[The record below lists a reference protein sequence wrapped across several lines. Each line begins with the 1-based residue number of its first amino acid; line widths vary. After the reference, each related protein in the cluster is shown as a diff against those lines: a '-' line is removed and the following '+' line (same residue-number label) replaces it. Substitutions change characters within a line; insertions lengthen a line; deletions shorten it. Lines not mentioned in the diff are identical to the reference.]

1 MSRCRASWCVSSFG
15 VRPPSPSAPPGAHG
29 QPELGIY
36 HVQCAWPIFEFQ
48 NSDSIT
54 QNRSNLL
61 SSNLLFR
68 QRRIVWVTSMC
79 FDGGALSRAQYARAN
94 FRISPELFIFF
105 GARSFIADKG
115 VVLVI
120 NHSAKCILSCERLQ
134 LLFAPLLLPYIRLTL
149 ALIGAV

>member
-1 MSRCRASWCVSSFG
+1 MGLTPNHLGDECSTWHVQNEGCFDNILCYISETAWPIVLNFY
-15 VRPPSPSAPPGAHG
+15 VR
-29 QPELGIY
+29 LGIY
-36 HVQCAWPIFEFQ
+36 HVQYAWPILEFQ

-54 QNRSNLL
+54 QKRSNLL

-79 FDGGALSRAQYARAN
+79 FDGGALARAQYARAN

-115 VVLVI
+115 VLLVYI
-120 NHSAKCILSCERLQ
+120 THFTRKRSATAHI
-134 LLFAPLLLPYIRLTL
+134 
-149 ALIGAV
+149 